1 MAAARACLVAL
12 AVAAALFLEGTAVA
26 AAAAAEN
33 AGAASLK
40 QRRRQLLRQRQVR
53 SHLKRLNK
61 APLATIE
68 VLPLRLLHRAPS
80 VQVRSMHFASPCQK
94 FRFLCTTE

>member
-12 AVAAALFLEGTAVA
+12 AVAAALFLEGTAA
-26 AAAAAEN
+26 AGN
-33 AGAASLK
+33 AGAAPLK

-68 VLPLRLLHRAPS
+68 VLPHPALRLLHRAPS